1 MGKCKIKLNLFVLL
15 TAVRVWL
22 FKLRVITKAQ
32 VCDAT
37 KAQYISW
44 PLAQKKTSTAQTM
57 DVIPE
62 FSKN

>member
-1 MGKCKIKLNLFVLL
+1 MNLFVLL
-15 TAVRVWL
+15 TAVGVWL

-44 PLAQKKTSTAQTM
+44 PLAQKKHPPHKRWM
-57 DVIPE
+57 
-62 FSKN
+62 